1 MHAGLPITLRSPVS
15 LSILAER
22 VYASAYEALENDDP
36 RSAER
41 FFGLLALLAPG
52 DERAWIGLGVSRERS
67 EDWPMAAARYLIGSA
82 LVPESGWCHLGR
94 ARALRHLGHSVE
106 GDEEP
111 DEAEAL
117 AGDPVLLS
125 AIAAERNAS

>member
-52 DERAWIGLGVSRERS
+52 DDPSPWTWRQGTGATLAASSAVPRRTWRGSRAK
-67 EDWPMAAARYLIGSA
+67 
-82 LVPESGWCHLGR
+82 
-94 ARALRHLGHSVE
+94 E
-106 GDEEP
+106 GANP
-111 DEAEAL
+111 
-117 AGDPVLLS
+117 
-125 AIAAERNAS
+125 RR